1 MSMVSVGSWTV
12 HFLDEG
18 ATSPVQMAVAE
29 PLAGA
34 LARAAEVN
42 AGKDEFDLSFSSLF
56 IGVLA
61 SEDTLGTLLRSYFEH
76 AQVDS
81 AGLSER
87 RHTDFA
93 GLAAKPAPMDRL
105 SKPLLRT
112 ASARSAL
119 TEAERVCRD
128 ASGPEQLVDL
138 RHLIAA
144 YIALPNYHDED
155 FRTLR
160 INRPAWAREFS
171 LQAQELYPSEFEFW
185 SAFAERAFP
194 GWSPTE
200 EAPADSDAAAST
212 LYGFAPDVYSERDL
226 LGIEREVN
234 GLASLIA
241 SHKTSVPLSI
251 GLFGK
256 WGSGKTFFIRHLQR
270 RIRELCTKAGES
282 GKPQAEVAYF
292 KHVAQIEFNAWHYSE
307 GTLIASLVEHILQ
320 NLRTTD
326 DESDERVTARR
337 ELILSSLIEGRQQE
351 DAADDR
357 VKAAQ
362 DKVDAK
368 QIEIDGL
375 KDKQQDERKKIA
387 DNISAWAVLD
397 TARTAV
403 SLDPATDAAARAALR
418 KLGITEVGGAA
429 RDLQATLGRA
439 RDELAGIGGVLLPLI
454 RGDEQRKRVLWLLFV
469 IAVPIAAGAV
479 LYELLRT
486 QSTLLA
492 TLGGWA
498 SSVTAFLTLG
508 KKWLDDQ
515 LSWVTARRRELEQA
529 KSVVDDAVERQT
541 RNLQARQAR
550 DLAEQFEE
558 LERLRA
564 EHAAALRERD
574 ERARERG
581 ELETALARTSSTYL
595 LNEFIMDRASAKDY
609 RQLLGFMALVRR
621 DFDKLS
627 RLIERSNRRLLDGGD
642 GASAGEPDPGLN
654 RIVLYIDD
662 LDRCPEDRVAEVLR
676 AVHLLLA
683 FPLFVVVVAVDSRW
697 LTRCLMERYP
707 KIFGASESGSE
718 ASATPMDYL
727 EKIFQIPLW
736 LRHLSAT
743 QRVDMVR
750 ALLRDGSGEAKTQKG
765 EGVPLEAA
773 PVTSDAPK
781 VGRDVPTG
789 QTAQHEAQ
797 EPDPGRA
804 QQAAVPVNVQAV
816 QPIQINLNPPG
827 LAITDRE
834 WTFIEHLGPIL
845 SHTPRVLKRFANTYR
860 LVKGG
865 LPDDEVRRFVS
876 DRPEAPYRLCLF
888 QLAVLVS
895 MPSFVPSYLGMMR
908 GLMGE
913 EKKTLWQW
921 HADLSLLV
929 FHNDL
934 PKPPYYRE
942 EDHGRWALLHSHLQD
957 TAAFEWRDC
966 PVRTFAEWAPRV
978 ARYTFTPE

>member
-1 MSMVSVGSWTV
+1 MVGVGSWTV
-12 HFLDEG
+12 YLQDEG
-18 ATSPVQMAVAE
+18 ATTPVAMEVAE
-29 PLAGA
+29 PLASA
-34 LARAAEVN
+34 LARAARVSEGN
-42 AGKDEFDLSFSSLF
+42 DKFDLSFSSLF

-61 SEDTLGTLLRSYFEH
+61 SEDTVGTLLRSYFDH
-76 AQVDS
+76 ARVDDAALLKRRNADLAEL
-81 AGLSER
+81 AGQ
-87 RHTDFA
+87 
-93 GLAAKPAPMDRL
+93 PAPMDLL
-105 SKPLLRT
+105 SRPLLRT

-119 TEAERVCRD
+119 TEAERVRQD
-128 ASGPEQLVDL
+128 ASGPEHPVDL
-138 RHLIAA
+138 RHVIAA
-144 YIALPNYHDED
+144 YIALPNYHDDD

-160 INRPAWAREFS
+160 IDRPAWAREFS
-171 LQAQELYPSEFEFW
+171 RAAQELYPAEFDFW
-185 SAFAERAFP
+185 SAFPQRAFP
-194 GWSPTE
+194 GMTFEDTGTVSEVELP
-200 EAPADSDAAAST
+200 SST

-234 GLASLIA
+234 GLAALIA

-270 RIRELCTKAGES
+270 RIRELCNKAAES
-282 GKPQAEVAYF
+282 GKPQPEVAYF

-326 DESDERVTARR
+326 EESEEQVTARR
-337 ELILSSLIEGRQQE
+337 ELILGSLIEGRQQE
-351 DAADDR
+351 AAAEDK

-375 KDKQQDERKKIA
+375 RGKQQEERKKIA
-387 DNISAWAVLD
+387 DNISALAVLD
-397 TARTAV
+397 TARTAI
-403 SLDPATDAAARAALR
+403 SLDPEADAAARAALR
-418 KLGITEVGGAA
+418 KLGIIEVGGAA
-429 RDLQATLGRA
+429 RELQATLGRA
-439 RDELAGIGGVLLPLI
+439 RDELAGIGGILLPLI
-454 RGDEQRKRVLWLLFV
+454 RGDEQRKRLLWLL
-469 IAVPIAAGAV
+469 AV
-479 LYELLRT
+479 LATPILGVVLYQVLQT
-486 QSTLLA
+486 QWPLLA
-492 TLGGWA
+492 TLSGWA
-498 SSVTAFLTLG
+498 SSVAAFLTLG

-541 RNLQARQAR
+541 RDLQARQAR
-550 DLAEQFEE
+550 ELAQQFEE

-581 ELETALARTSSTYL
+581 ELETSLARTSSTYL

-627 RLIERSNRRLLDGGD
+627 RLIERSNRRLLDGGG
-642 GASAGEPDPGLN
+642 GADAGEPDPGLN

-707 KIFGASESGSE
+707 KIFGASDSGPDG
-718 ASATPMDYL
+718 ATTPMDYL

-736 LRHLSAT
+736 LRHLSAS

-750 ALLRDGSGEAKTQKG
+750 ALLRDGGSEAKTVKADVPPG
-765 EGVPLEAA
+765 APASRAAGVPKARTEASPEQIGEPHIPAPEKAPVQQAHVPVTPEAA
-773 PVTSDAPK
+773 
-781 VGRDVPTG
+781 
-789 QTAQHEAQ
+789 H
-797 EPDPGRA
+797 PGL
-804 QQAAVPVNVQAV
+804 
-816 QPIQINLNPPG
+816 IDLNPPG
-827 LAITDRE
+827 LTITDRE
-834 WTFIEHLGPIL
+834 WAFIAHLGPIL

-865 LPDDEVRRFVS
+865 LPAEEVRQFVS
-876 DRPEAPYRLCLF
+876 DRPDAPYRLCLF

-895 MPSFVPSYLGMMR
+895 MPSFVPAYLGMMR
-908 GLMGE
+908 EVMAE
-913 EKKTLWQW
+913 ETKTLWQW
-921 HADLSLLV
+921 HADLSLIV
-929 FHNDL
+929 FENDL

-942 EDHGRWALLHSHLQD
+942 EDRARWALLHSHLHETVASD
-957 TAAFEWRDC
+957 WRECPAGAFAA
-966 PVRTFAEWAPRV
+966 WAPRV

>member
-1 MSMVSVGSWTV
+1 MVSVGSWTV
-12 HFLDEG
+12 HFQDEG
-18 ATSPVQMAVAE
+18 ASSPVEMAVAE
-29 PLAGA
+29 PLAAA
-34 LARAAEVN
+34 LARAARVSQGN
-42 AGKDEFDLSFSSLF
+42 DKFDLSFSSLF

-61 SEDTLGTLLRSYFEH
+61 SEDSLGEWLREYFSDAH
-76 AQVDS
+76 VD
-81 AGLSER
+81 AVALMKR
-87 RHTDFA
+87 RNANLTD
-93 GLAAKPAPMDRL
+93 LAAKPAPMELL
-105 SKPLLRT
+105 SQPLLRT
-112 ASARSAL
+112 TSARSAL
-119 TEAERVCRD
+119 TEAERVRHD
-128 ASGPEQLVDL
+128 ASGPEQPVDL
-138 RHLIAA
+138 RHLLAA
-144 YIALPNYHDED
+144 YIALPNYHTDD

-160 INRPAWAREFS
+160 IDRPAWARA
-171 LQAQELYPSEFEFW
+171 LAQEAQHLYPAEFEFW
-185 SAFAERAFP
+185 SAFPERAFP
-194 GWSPTE
+194 GQAPTQ
-200 EAPADSDAAAST
+200 EAARDADLSTST

-270 RIRELCTKAGES
+270 RIRELCTKAVES
-282 GKPQAEVAYF
+282 GKPQSEVAYF

-326 DESDERVTARR
+326 EESDEQVTARR

-351 DAADDR
+351 AVAGDK

-387 DNISAWAVLD
+387 DNISAWTLLD
-397 TARTAV
+397 TARTAI
-403 SLDPATDAAARAALR
+403 SLDPGADAAARTALQ

-429 RDLQATLGRA
+429 GDLQATLGRA
-439 RDELAGIGGVLLPLI
+439 RDELAGIGGILLPLI
-454 RGDEQRKRVLWLLFV
+454 RGDEQRTRVLWLLFV
-469 IAVPIAAGAV
+469 IAVPIVAGAV
-479 LYELLRT
+479 LYEVLRT
-486 QSTLLA
+486 QSTLLG
-492 TLGGWA
+492 TLSGWA
-498 SSVTAFLTLG
+498 SGVAAFLALG

-515 LSWVTARRRELEQA
+515 LAWVAARRRELDQA
-529 KSVVDDAVERQT
+529 KSVVDAAVERHT
-541 RNLQARQAR
+541 RELQARQAR
-550 DLAEQFEE
+550 ELAEQFDE
-558 LERLRA
+558 LDRLRA

-642 GASAGEPDPGLN
+642 GANAGEPDPGLN

-707 KIFGASESGSE
+707 KIFGASETGSE

-736 LRHLSAT
+736 LRQLSAT

-750 ALLRDGSGEAKTQKG
+750 ALLRDGDGGAKAEKSKTAPIASAS
-765 EGVPLEAA
+765 VPADVPQMRTEMGTEQTKRQEVPMAEAA
-773 PVTSDAPK
+773 PV
-781 VGRDVPTG
+781 
-789 QTAQHEAQ
+789 
-797 EPDPGRA
+797 
-804 QQAAVPVNVQAV
+804 QQAALPVTQERGHVSH
-816 QPIQINLNPPG
+816 IDLNPPG
-827 LAITDRE
+827 LTITDRE
-834 WTFIEHLGPIL
+834 WAFIEHLGPIL

-865 LPDDEVRRFVS
+865 LPEDEVRTFVG
-876 DRPEAPYRLCLF
+876 DRPDAPYRLCLF

-895 MPSFVPSYLGMMR
+895 MPSFVPAYLSLMR
-908 GLMGE
+908 ELQAKE
-913 EKKTLWQW
+913 RTTLWQW
-921 HADLSLLV
+921 HADLSLIV

-934 PKPPYYRE
+934 PKPAYFRE
-942 EDHGRWALLHSHLQD
+942 EDRERWALLHSHLHD
-957 TAAFEWRDC
+957 TVAVEWREC
-966 PVRTFAEWAPRV
+966 PVSAFAEWAPRV